1 MPRVARPAEGGDV
14 ISVDI
19 SPMANR
25 SVGIGKSVSGLMKE
39 LPATARSEG
48 VLVRPYFRK
57 ALGSLSQYGLADFEL
72 LRMHAPLA
80 AESLLRTLG
89 LVERLTK
96 APLFHATNFYLP
108 LKPLTPAI
116 STVHD
121 VIYATQP
128 EGTGDQ
134 ARIKK
139 AMDTFVPQCVRVISC
154 SEYSARAFCDLYG
167 YPMERVSVIGWG
179 VDPTYAPAAA
189 PQVAGSSPYFLAVSC
204 NTTRKNTPR
213 LVQAF
218 IRYAR
223 SGGAYDLTLAWTLP
237 DDLRMA
243 VEQAGVAHRVH
254 ALGKV
259 SEDRLIE
266 LYQHAVCVM
275 FPSLYEGFG
284 FPVLEALACGVPV
297 MTTRRS
303 SMPEVGGDI
312 PVYVDGEDIDEM
324 AQVMWAFERG
334 DMAGVAARTRV
345 EGPRRAARFTWR
357 RCAEQT
363 VQTYLSAFAELKA
376 RPWQPLKLERPR

>member
-1 MPRVARPAEGGDV
+1 MNHQ

-25 SVGIGKSVSGLMKE
+25 RVGIGKSVVGIMSH
-39 LPATARSEG
+39 LPDVAATAG
-48 VLVRPYFRK
+48 ILVKPYFRK
-57 ALGSLSQYGLADFEL
+57 MLGSLEQYGVNGV
-72 LRMHAPLA
+72 PLTRLYTPQA
-80 AESLLRTLG
+80 AEAWVKKFG
-89 LVERLTK
+89 LIERLTSVS
-96 APLFHATNFYLP
+96 LFHATGFYLP
-108 LKPLTPAI
+108 LRSTTPAI

-121 VIYATQP
+121 VIHAAQS

-139 AMDTFVPQCVRVISC
+139 AMDSFVPQCVRVISC
-154 SEYSARAFCDLYG
+154 SEYSAKTFCDLYG
-167 YPMERVSVIGWG
+167 YPMERVRVIGCG
-179 VDPTYAPAAA
+179 VDSTYAPAAA
-189 PQVAGSSPYFLAVSC
+189 PQTAGSSPYFLAVSC

-213 LVQAF
+213 LIQAF
-218 IRYAR
+218 LRYAR

-237 DDLRMA
+237 DDLRAA
-243 VEQAGVAHRVH
+243 VEQAGLAHRVH

-259 SEDRLIE
+259 SEERLIE
-266 LYQHAVCVM
+266 LYQHTVCVM

-284 FPVLEALACGVPV
+284 FPVLEGLACGVPV

-303 SMPEVGGDI
+303 SLPEVGGDI
-312 PVYVDGEDIDEM
+312 PVYVDGDDVDEM

-334 DMAGVAARTRV
+334 DMAGVASRTRV

-376 RPWQPLKLERPR
+376 KPWQPLKLERPR